1 MDLIPQKRK
10 QLKEIIKS
18 QGIFLQDVTLS
29 SNVKSDVYYDIKTVV
44 NSEGAVLIGE
54 LKNSNLLNEVVSRGY
69 RFLTDLYQVSR
80 WSTSLKGETNIFL
93 LNVLL
98 TWLLAIS
105 MLGPV
110 TECYVYYSM
119 VGYQI
124 WYSYTILKFNHPPFR
139 HMKKSFTSSVNFAMA
154 FAIVSLGLG
163 IFYNPVQQNQN
174 ALGAYNSPSNPS
186 STSANNPSTSTSSNV
201 QSSATGNSSIALSVK
216 QDGGVYKWTNATNGV
231 ENPELNLKT
240 NDNNTI

>member
-29 SNVKSDVYYDIKTVV
+29 SNVKSDVYYHIKTVV

-124 WYSYTILKFNHPPFR
+124 WY
-139 HMKKSFTSSVNFAMA
+139 
-154 FAIVSLGLG
+154 
-163 IFYNPVQQNQN
+163 
-174 ALGAYNSPSNPS
+174 
-186 STSANNPSTSTSSNV
+186 
-201 QSSATGNSSIALSVK
+201 
-216 QDGGVYKWTNATNGV
+216 
-231 ENPELNLKT
+231 
-240 NDNNTI
+240 